1 MKLNQHPLL
10 QATQGTHRHVESE
23 HYGAVGAGRKI
34 YIQAALHAD
43 ETPAMLVAAH
53 LRRQLAA
60 LENAGR
66 LNAQIVLVAVAN
78 PAGLG
83 QYIMGAPSGRF
94 ELGSGRN
101 YNRGFPVPYP
111 EIASRIEHLL
121 SQDIDANRE
130 LIRQAWGECLRAAQP
145 MDEYQSLQQTLMLL
159 AHDADIVLDLHCSRE
174 AAMHLY
180 TGESVWPTIEPFAR
194 YIGAEATLLATDSQ
208 ANSFDE
214 ALYLLWVNLRE
225 RFGERFPIPDSSIA
239 VTVEHRGQRDVSY
252 ELADHDATA
261 IIDYLTHLGAI
272 EGTPR
277 PLPALRNPAT
287 PLAGSEQFYASSA
300 GVLVHRAAVGSRIEA
315 GQALFDIVDPHSG
328 KTVTIS
334 SHTTGVLYMRRDV
347 RFVKPGDP
355 LGRVSGATPI
365 RSGKLLS
372 A

>member
-1 MKLNQHPLL
+1 MKLKSHPLL
-10 QATQGTHRHVESE
+10 QATQGTHRHVDSE
-23 HYGAVGAGRKI
+23 HYGAMGASRKI

-43 ETPAMLVAAH
+43 ETPALLVAAH
-53 LRRQLAA
+53 LRRQLAE
-60 LENAGR
+60 LENANR

-78 PAGLG
+78 PTGLS

-101 YNRGFPVPYP
+101 YNRGFPVPYQA
-111 EIASRIEHLL
+111 IADRIERLL
-121 SQDIDANRE
+121 GQDIDANRQ
-130 LIRQAWGECLRAAQP
+130 LIRQAWGECLLDAAP
-145 MDEYQSLQQTLMLL
+145 LDEFQSLQRTLMLL

-174 AAMHLY
+174 AAMHVY
-180 TGESVWPTIEPFAR
+180 TGEAVWATVEPLAR
-194 YIGAEATLLATDSQ
+194 YIGSEASLLATDSQ

-225 RFGERFPIPDSSIA
+225 RFGDRFPIPDSSVA

-252 ELADHDATA
+252 ELAEHDATA
-261 IIDYLTHLGAI
+261 IIDYLTHLGAV
-272 EGTPR
+272 EGAPR

-287 PLAGSEQFYASSA
+287 PLAGSEQFYAPCA

-328 KTVTIS
+328 QATTVC
-334 SHTTGVLYMRRDV
+334 SHNTGVLYMRRDV

>member
-1 MKLNQHPLL
+1 MKLKQHPLL

-53 LRRQLAA
+53 LRQQLAA
-60 LENAGR
+60 LENADR

-83 QYIMGAPSGRF
+83 QYILGAPSGRF

-101 YNRGFPVPYP
+101 YNRGFPVPYQA
-111 EIASRIEHLL
+111 IAEKIEHRLG
-121 SQDIDANRE
+121 QDIDVNRT
-130 LIRQAWGECLRAAQP
+130 LIRQAWGECLRVAQP

-180 TGESVWPTIEPFAR
+180 TGESVWPTIEPLAR

-225 RFGERFPIPDSSIA
+225 RFGARFPIPDSSIA

-261 IIDYLTHLGAI
+261 IIDYLTYLGAI
-272 EGTPR
+272 DGTPR
-277 PLPALRNPAT
+277 PLPALRSPAT
-287 PLAGSEQFYASSA
+287 PLAGSEQFYAPSA

-328 KTVTIS
+328 KTITVN
-334 SHTTGVLYMRRDV
+334 SHNTGVLYMRRDV